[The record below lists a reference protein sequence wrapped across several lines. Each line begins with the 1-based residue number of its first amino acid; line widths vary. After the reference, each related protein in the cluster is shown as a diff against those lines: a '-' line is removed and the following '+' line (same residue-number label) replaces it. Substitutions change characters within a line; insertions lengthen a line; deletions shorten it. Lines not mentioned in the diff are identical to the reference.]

1 EERLREFVIRR
12 LLYAIPTLIG
22 ISIITFAIARL
33 SPGDPIRLFTFG
45 VQNFTQ
51 DDYNR
56 LVHAYGLDKPL
67 PLQYVDWVTKALQGN
82 FGDSFTY
89 DSVAYTNLTKRLGA
103 TLELANAA
111 LVLPFF
117 IVVSLGTVSAL
128 RLGSGVD

>member
-1 EERLREFVIRR
+1 MRDYIIRR

-67 PLQYVDWVTKALQGN
+67 PLQYVDWATNALRGN
-82 FGDSFTY
+82 FGDSLIYHREAFTM
-89 DSVAYTNLTKRLGA
+89 LRERLGA
-103 TLELANAA
+103 TLELAIAA
-111 LVLPFF
+111 LLLQLLIGVT
-117 IVVSLGTVSAL
+117 LGVIAAL
-128 RLGSGVD
+128 